1 MIKKNLLFFVLCPVF
16 AFGQDLIVKKN
27 GDVIRSKVLKVGTA
41 EVEYKKWNNQNGPIY
56 SIEVNN
62 ILSINYENGE
72 KETFADISTDAAQ
85 VVSNQ
90 SAPIVPTEIPVKP
103 AEDNAKLLE
112 LYNNQTVV
120 PKKPNLKDKQASKV
134 VPIWGISGNS
144 VLSDENITVSFKVMY
159 DFPESIKSRKI
170 IGYVVQV
177 QNKTNKNIYI
187 DLANSFKIDDQGQST
202 SYFSNRTITTNT
214 NSGSGAGLNVGA
226 VTGAL
231 GVGGVLGTLAGGV
244 NVGGGSS
251 AGTSVTESQERILVV
266 PPHAMASLPLE
277 KKVDEEN
284 IKEVPE
290 RFTLHDL
297 PDGGIPVNIEEFKIL
312 YDENNSI
319 AKNRRIITYSTT
331 SDFSTYSRLDIELYI
346 RAVLGA
352 INSVWTSCSF
362 RFNVNDH
369 DLTATNWD
377 YLLLSSFNDI
387 NLLKN
392 E

>member
-1 MIKKNLLFFVLCPVF
+1 MF

-159 DFPESIKSRKI
+159 DFQSQLK
-170 IGYVVQV
+170 VV
-177 QNKTNKNIYI
+177 K
-187 DLANSFKIDDQGQST
+187 L
-202 SYFSNRTITTNT
+202 
-214 NSGSGAGLNVGA
+214 
-226 VTGAL
+226 
-231 GVGGVLGTLAGGV
+231 
-244 NVGGGSS
+244 
-251 AGTSVTESQERILVV
+251 
-266 PPHAMASLPLE
+266 
-277 KKVDEEN
+277 
-284 IKEVPE
+284 
-290 RFTLHDL
+290 
-297 PDGGIPVNIEEFKIL
+297 
-312 YDENNSI
+312 
-319 AKNRRIITYSTT
+319 
-331 SDFSTYSRLDIELYI
+331 
-346 RAVLGA
+346 
-352 INSVWTSCSF
+352 
-362 RFNVNDH
+362 
-369 DLTATNWD
+369 
-377 YLLLSSFNDI
+377 
-387 NLLKN
+387 
-392 E
+392 